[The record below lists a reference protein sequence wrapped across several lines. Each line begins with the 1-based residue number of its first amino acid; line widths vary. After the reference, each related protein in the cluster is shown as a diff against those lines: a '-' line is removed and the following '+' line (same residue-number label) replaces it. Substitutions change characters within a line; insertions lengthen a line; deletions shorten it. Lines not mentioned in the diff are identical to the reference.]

1 MGRKRRQ
8 RSTAIR
14 KRIEKKQRE
23 AEKQARREAKRS
35 GRDREIMLTMT
46 VDAQVATAC
55 ATALQDLDSRL
66 ASGPIRGWSQN
77 DFSGDNGLTW
87 FAGAL
92 QEAGEGKQGATE
104 LEVDRAAQQ
113 ELLNQ
118 LNALEMAASGLDL
131 DWEVG
136 FLQLARSLSHAEE
149 PPPPEEDEDED
160 ED

>member
-35 GRDREIMLTMT
+35 GRDSEIMLTMT
-46 VDAQVATAC
+46 VDAKIATDC
-55 ATALQDLDSRL
+55 ATALQDLDTRL

-92 QEAGEGKQGATE
+92 KEAGEGKSGATE

-149 PPPPEEDEDED
+149 PPPPEEEEDED
-160 ED
+160 D